1 MNPFDIENHS
11 NLARALALQER
22 YDEAI
27 ERLRTGIRIMLEWD
41 RKDDT
46 AELQEQIKLI
56 SDKYRNNAL

>member
-41 RKDDT
+41 RKDDA

-56 SDKYRNNAL
+56 TDKYRNNAL